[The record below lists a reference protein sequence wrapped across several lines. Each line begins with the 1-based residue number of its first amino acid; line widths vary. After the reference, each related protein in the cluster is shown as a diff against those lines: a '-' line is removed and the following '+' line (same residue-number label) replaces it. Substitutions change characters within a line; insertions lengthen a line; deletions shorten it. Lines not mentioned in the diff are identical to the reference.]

1 MLYTNIGAVEQW
13 AEEEMERERERE
25 RELAEITGS
34 LEQVDAL
41 EEERIGSCSTII
53 LHL

>member
-1 MLYTNIGAVEQW
+1 MPYTNIGAVEQW

-53 LHL
+53 LYL